1 MQGFLGRVLRVNLSS
16 GGVTS
21 EALNPDAAR
30 LYIGGAGLAARILYD
45 ETDAAT
51 DPLGPDNRLVF
62 MTGPLTGTRAPT
74 SGRHAVAACSPLTG
88 AWGEADSGG
97 SWGVALK
104 RAGFDGI
111 VVEGESPEPVYL
123 LVADGEAGL
132 LPAEDVWG
140 LDTYAT
146 DAMLRERHGKAGVS
160 ACIGPAGE
168 RGIPFA
174 GIFND
179 GRHARAAGRSGLGA
193 VMGAKRLKAIVALG
207 SRKVE
212 VSDDARLLHSVRRLA
227 PGIRKSRAGLGAY
240 GTAGGIVTN
249 AALADMPAGNWRVG
263 DWVAGA
269 ERLSGERMAETILT
283 GRYHC
288 WGCPIGC
295 GRNIKITSGP
305 HAGVEGAGPEYEA
318 LAALGA
324 LCLVD
329 DLNAVAHANELCN
342 RYGMD
347 VIATGS
353 AIAFAME
360 AHERALLKAPDG
372 LALEWGNA
380 ETVIRLVKDIG
391 ERRGLGELLSLGV
404 ARMAEVLGE
413 RAQEM
418 AQYVKGQ
425 ELPFHD
431 PRALASL
438 GVAYATSPRGA
449 CHRGNSHLLERQAG
463 HVLGYPEAL
472 DRFEAKGK
480 GAMTARMQ
488 DYSGLFN
495 SLKLCQFIILSVAP
509 DDVVDWL
516 NAATGWDMSAEEF
529 MTAGERISNL
539 KRMFNVR
546 LGFSRKDDSLPPRIL
561 HMPLAEGGAKGALPD
576 LETMLNEYYDYR
588 GWDCNGLPMPDT
600 LRRLGLHAEVADLP
614 E

>member
-1 MQGFLGRVLRVNLSS
+1 MPGFIGQLLRINLSS
-16 GGVTS
+16 GLVMPEPLDVQAS
-21 EALNPDAAR
+21 R

-45 ETDAAT
+45 ETDALT
-51 DPLGPDNRLVF
+51 DPLGSDNRLIF

-74 SGRHAVAACSPLTG
+74 SGRHAVAARSPLTG
-88 AWGEADSGG
+88 GWGEADSGG

-111 VVEGESPEPVYL
+111 IVQGTSPKPVYL
-123 LVADGEAGL
+123 LVSDGEAAL
-132 LPAEDVWG
+132 LPAEDLWG

-146 DAMLRERHGKAGVS
+146 DAALKARHGDGCIT

-168 RGIPFA
+168 RLIPFA

-207 SRKVE
+207 SQKVQ
-212 VSDDARLLHSVRRLA
+212 VADDARLLDSVRRLV
-227 PGIRKSRAGLGAY
+227 PGIRKSRAQLGAY

-269 ERLSGERMAETILT
+269 ERLSGERMAETILA
-283 GRYHC
+283 GKYHC

-329 DLNAVAHANELCN
+329 DLEAVAHANELCN

-347 VIATGS
+347 VIAAGS
-353 AIAFAME
+353 AIAFALE
-360 AHERALLKAPDG
+360 AQERGLIEAPAD
-372 LALEWGNA
+372 LVLEWGNP
-380 ETVIRLVKDIG
+380 ETVIRLVEDMG

-404 ARMAEVLGE
+404 ARMAEVLGGE
-413 RAQEM
+413 AEEM
-418 AQYVKGQ
+418 AQHVKGQ

-438 GVAYATSPRGA
+438 AVAYATHPRGA
-449 CHRGNSHLLERQAG
+449 CHRGNSHLLERQAAP
-463 HVLGYPEAL
+463 VLGYPEAFE
-472 DRFEAKGK
+472 RFGATGK
-480 GAMTARMQ
+480 GAMTARLQ
-488 DYSGLFN
+488 DYSGLYN
-495 SLKLCQFIILSVAP
+495 SLKLCQFIMLSVEPA
-509 DDVVDWL
+509 DVVDWL
-516 NAATGWDMSAEEF
+516 NAATGWELSIEEF

-546 LGFSRKDDSLPPRIL
+546 LGFSRKDDTLPSRIL
-561 HMPLAEGGAKGALPD
+561 HMPLAEGSAKGALPD
-576 LETMLNEYYDYR
+576 LETMLDEYYEHR
-588 GWDCNGLPMPDT
+588 EWDRDGLPTPDK
-600 LRRLGLHAEVADLP
+600 LRQLGLHAEVADLP